1 MLGQIGYD
9 APRYIRRNVTMDI
22 RQPAT
27 HLDHLIRQTRVH
39 HVQLSAMADMKAN
52 MMLTVASL
60 LIPLSIHFF
69 DHPHLKFPALVM
81 IGFCVL
87 TVVLA
92 AYAAMPKISK
102 QSHLEK
108 NQMVG
113 QPSFNLL
120 FFGSF
125 LTLNYT
131 EYAAAMEEL
140 MNDHEKAYEIQ
151 IREIYSMGHYL
162 AFKKYRFVRFA
173 YLSFIS
179 GVLISSIFYV
189 FHTSTL
195 LIP

>member
-1 MLGQIGYD
+1 ME
-9 APRYIRRNVTMDI
+9 I

-39 HVQLSAMADMKAN
+39 HVQLSSMADMKAN

-60 LIPLSIHFF
+60 LIPLSIRFLDDPRF
-69 DHPHLKFPALVM
+69 KLPALVM

-92 AYAAMPKISK
+92 AYAAMPKIGSRSNLDPTK
-102 QSHLEK
+102 
-108 NQMVG
+108 MVE

-125 LTLNYT
+125 LTLNYS
-131 EYAAAMEEL
+131 EYSAAMEEL

-151 IREIYSMGHYL
+151 IREIYNMGHYL

-173 YLSFIS
+173 YISFIT
-179 GVLISSIFYV
+179 GVLVSSMFYIF
-189 FHTSTL
+189 HSTAL
-195 LIP
+195 LTP

>member
-1 MLGQIGYD
+1 
-9 APRYIRRNVTMDI
+9 MDI

-39 HVQLSAMADMKAN
+39 HVQLSSMADMKAN

-60 LIPLSIHFF
+60 LIPLSIRFLDDPRF
-69 DHPHLKFPALVM
+69 KLPALIM

-92 AYAAMPKISK
+92 AYAAMPKI
-102 QSHLEK
+102 
-108 NQMVG
+108 VG
-113 QPSFNLL
+113 RPDSGQTERIEQPSFNLL

-125 LTLNYT
+125 LTMNYS
-131 EYAAAMEEL
+131 EYSTAMEEL

-151 IREIYSMGHYL
+151 IREIYSMGQYL
-162 AFKKYRFVRFA
+162 AFKKYRYVRFA
-173 YLSFIS
+173 YLSFIT
-179 GVLISSIFYV
+179 GVLVSSIFYI
-189 FHTSTL
+189 FHSTAL